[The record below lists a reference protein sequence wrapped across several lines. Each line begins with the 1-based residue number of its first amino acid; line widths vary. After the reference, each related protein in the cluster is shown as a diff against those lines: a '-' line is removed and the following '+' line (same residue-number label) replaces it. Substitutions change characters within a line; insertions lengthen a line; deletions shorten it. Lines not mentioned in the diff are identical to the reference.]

1 MKLEEG
7 PLFGAL
13 IIGGG
18 IGFLVW
24 QKYQNPG
31 LAIAVGLGLVVA
43 DYAFL
48 LIVKKIFKK

>member
-18 IGFLVW
+18 IAFLVW
-24 QKYQNPG
+24 QKYQSLS
-31 LAIAVGLGLVVA
+31 LALAVGLGLVIA
-43 DYAFL
+43 DYVFL
-48 LIVKKIFKK
+48 LLVKKIFKK